1 MPCGA
6 VLFFLFRTYQVS
18 IRYMYVR
25 KWNNKKKAHPAQLSL
40 AQRSSAAQCSAV
52 QRRSVPC
59 PALPYGAVPC
69 RAVLCRAVPRC
80 VMPCSAF
87 SFVHMKRGIYVH
99 ACGVRVVFLEH
110 EALGICKSPV
120 LHLKGRAIYHIFHS
134 VPFFLVSERSGLD
147 RPLTRAPYIP
157 RHSPLCLPTMFG
169 SGCCVPS

>member
-1 MPCGA
+1 M
-6 VLFFLFRTYQVS
+6 
-18 IRYMYVR
+18 
-25 KWNNKKKAHPAQLSL
+25 
-40 AQRSSAAQCSAV
+40 
-52 QRRSVPC
+52 
-59 PALPYGAVPC
+59 PYGAVPC

-87 SFVHMKRGIYVH
+87 SFAHMKRGIYVH

-157 RHSPLCLPTMFG
+157 DIVPFAYQPCLVLAAVFPPNSHSEYARGHWRSKRDGFHTWVDPPARPR
-169 SGCCVPS
+169 V